1 MAFPVVAP
9 RWEPTFA
16 HHRAA
21 LLGLGL
27 VTIALLSGRADLLVL
42 GAPLALVAVWSAA
55 ARPHGDPAAHPGHTF
70 LTVFEGESATWR
82 VEVDH
87 VPGMRSVVAS
97 HPTDRWLELEP
108 ESGVVLRE
116 VDGSGG
122 STQIELGL
130 RSDRWG
136 RRTLGQPEVAA
147 YGVWNAW
154 RWGPVYLPRL
164 QVTTLPVLEP
174 FDSRAPAPHPHGLVG
189 INRAARIGEGMEFA
203 KVRPFQVGD
212 RLRRIHWPVSA
223 RTGQLHVTATYSDD
237 DSMVL
242 LLVDALN
249 DIGDSAGLPGQPS
262 SMDVT
267 VRAAAAIAEHHL
279 RRGDR
284 VGLRVFGSWHVTRVP
299 AASGRSHLRRILDSL
314 ALIEPG
320 TMRGDDGNAARR
332 SLPPETLVIMLSPLV
347 DPAALDEAVTLAR
360 HGHIV
365 VVIDTLP
372 PGVHAHVSDHDDE
385 IRGRIELAWR
395 MRTLERRLEL
405 ERVVSMGIPVVP
417 WAGRGSL
424 DQVLLDLSRHASA
437 PRMVRR

>member
-1 MAFPVVAP
+1 MSLPAVAP

-21 LLGLGL
+21 LLGLGM
-27 VTIALLSGRADLLVL
+27 VTLALLSGRADLLVL
-42 GAPLALVAVWSAA
+42 GAPLALIAVWSAA
-55 ARPHGDPAAHPGHTF
+55 TRPSGDPVAHHGHSF
-70 LTVFEGESATWR
+70 LTLYEGEPAVWR
-82 VEVDH
+82 VRVDP
-87 VPGMRSVVAS
+87 VPGMRTVVAC
-97 HPTDRWLELEP
+97 HPNDRWLDLEP
-108 ESGVVLRE
+108 ESGVVSHE
-116 VDGSGG
+116 VVEG
-122 STQIELGL
+122 QEAVVEMGL
-130 RSDRWG
+130 RSTRWG

-147 YGVWNAW
+147 YGAWNAW

-174 FDSRAPAPHPHGLVG
+174 FESRAPAPHPHGLVG
-189 INRAARIGEGMEFA
+189 VNRAARIGEGTEFA
-203 KVRPFQVGD
+203 KVRPFQMGD

-223 RTGQLHVTATYSDD
+223 RTGRLHVTATYSDD

-249 DIGDSAGLPGQPS
+249 DIGDSQGLAGQPS

-267 VRAAAAIAEHHL
+267 VRAAAAIGEHHL

-299 AASGRSHLRRILDSL
+299 AASGRAHLRRILDSL

-320 TMRGDDGNAARR
+320 TMRGDDGGAARR
-332 SLPPETLVIMLSPLV
+332 ALPPETLVIMLSPLV
-347 DPAALDEAVTLAR
+347 DPAALHEAVTLAR

-365 VVIDTLP
+365 VVVDTLP
-372 PGVHAHVSDHDDE
+372 PGVHAHVSDKDDE
-385 IRGRIELAWR
+385 IAGRIELAWR
-395 MRTLERRLEL
+395 IRTLERRLEL
-405 ERVVSMGIPVVP
+405 DRIASFGIPVVP

-437 PRMVRR
+437 PRLVRR